1 MAALS
6 ARLRGARLLVVEDN
20 DMNQVLA
27 VELLGRAGIVV
38 EVVENGQ
45 LALDRLARGEAV
57 DGILMDCQMPVMDG
71 YTATRLIRANP
82 AWAALP
88 IVAMTANATAADRAR
103 SLEAG
108 MNDHVVK
115 PFDVEDL
122 FGVLVRW
129 VRPGGVRSSGLA
141 APPIAPVPGE
151 GSPRLPD
158 LPGIDTARG
167 WANCLYHDD
176 LYRAQLVRF
185 GASAGGFE
193 RAYREAMGAGDA
205 QCMAR
210 LAHTL
215 KGTAGTIGATAVERL
230 AALLEA
236 RSDAAGVPDTRH
248 RILDE
253 VLDALGQVLAS
264 IGQLPVQGES
274 ARPREAG
281 GDHAFEALLGCLH
294 ARIADADAEAGTTAQ
309 ALWSILPE
317 GELKLALAVA
327 CEALARFDFDAAAEA
342 LRRHGA

>member
-1 MAALS
+1 MAGLS
-6 ARLRGARLLVVEDN
+6 APLRGARLLVVEDN
-20 DMNQVLA
+20 DINQALA
-27 VELLGRAGIVV
+27 VELLGRAGIAV

-103 SLEAG
+103 SIEAG

-129 VRPGGVRSSGLA
+129 IRPGGVRSSGLA

-151 GSPRLPD
+151 GSPGLPD
-158 LPGIDTARG
+158 LPGIDTGRG
-167 WANCLYHDD
+167 RANCLYRDD

-205 QCMAR
+205 QGMAR

-215 KGTAGTIGATAVERL
+215 KGTAGTIGAAEVERL

-236 RSDAAGVPDTRH
+236 RSNAGMPHTRH

-253 VLDALGQVLAS
+253 VRDALGQVLAS
-264 IGQLPVQGES
+264 IGRLPAQGEA

-294 ARIADADAEAGTTAQ
+294 ARIADADAEAGTMAQ

-317 GELKLALAVA
+317 GELKLALGVA
-327 CEALARFDFDAAAEA
+327 CEALARFDFDAAADA
-342 LRRHGA
+342 LRRHRA

>member
-1 MAALS
+1 MAGLS
-6 ARLRGARLLVVEDN
+6 APLRGARLLVVEDN
-20 DMNQVLA
+20 DINQALA

-82 AWAALP
+82 VWAALP

-129 VRPGGVRSSGLA
+129 IRPGGVRSSGLA

-158 LPGIDTARG
+158 LPGIDTGRG
-167 WANCLYHDD
+167 RANCLYRDD

-193 RAYREAMGAGDA
+193 RAYREAMGAGDV
-205 QCMAR
+205 QSMAR

-215 KGTAGTIGATAVERL
+215 KGTAGTIGAAEVERL

-236 RSDAAGVPDTRH
+236 RLNAGVPHTRH

-264 IGQLPVQGES
+264 IGRLPAQGEA

-317 GELKLALAVA
+317 GELKLALGVA

-342 LRRHGA
+342 LRRHRA